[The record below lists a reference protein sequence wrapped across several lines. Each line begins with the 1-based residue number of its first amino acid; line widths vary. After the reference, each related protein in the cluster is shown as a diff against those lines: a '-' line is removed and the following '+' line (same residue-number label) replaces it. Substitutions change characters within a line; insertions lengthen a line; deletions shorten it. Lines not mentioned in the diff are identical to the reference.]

1 MSAIYKVSLMCIF
14 LTFIEIN
21 TVNAVEPEVQ
31 LGDEY
36 KIFTTTIPF
45 QGKEVYVIKC
55 NNGSFDDCNY
65 NWQSLCLKGSAYN
78 PDREGNADES
88 DHSAPSSFNMGRLF
102 VCK

>member
-1 MSAIYKVSLMCIF
+1 MNAIYKVSLLCVF
-14 LTFIEIN
+14 LAFIEIN
-21 TVNAVEPEVQ
+21 TVNAAEPEVQ
-31 LGDEY
+31 SGDEY

-55 NNGSFDDCNY
+55 NNGSYDDCNY

-78 PDREGNADES
+78 PDRDGNADES
-88 DHSAPSSFNMGRLF
+88 DHSAPSSFNRGRLF

>member
-1 MSAIYKVSLMCIF
+1 MIKIYQLALAF
-14 LTFIEIN
+14 LLVAFTEI
-21 TVNAVEPEVQ
+21 TIANAAEPEVQ
-31 LGDEY
+31 SGDDY

-55 NNGSFDDCNY
+55 NNGSYGDCNY

-88 DHSAPSSFNMGRLF
+88 DHSAPSSFNRGRLF